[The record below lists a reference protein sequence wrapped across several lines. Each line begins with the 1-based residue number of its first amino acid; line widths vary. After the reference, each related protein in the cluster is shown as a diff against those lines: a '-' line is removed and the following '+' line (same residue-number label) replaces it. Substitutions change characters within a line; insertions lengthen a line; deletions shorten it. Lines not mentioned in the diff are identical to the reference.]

1 MISASENLPT
11 PTSGNENEL
20 VLRQFL
26 TFHLIALC
34 VATACVIVV
43 ILMRNVFIS
52 YYRRRMEAIERSK
65 PETAKKSLIQIAVL
79 TGKPVPKQNESDLYL
94 TALKPEFL
102 TEKTWVAAQR
112 AKLFMWGYM
121 CALCG
126 ILIFLA
132 VIYFI
137 SYSDTLRGL
146 FATPDMSTYPQLQAA
161 WNFIADL
168 LSLNRAPLLLVLLG
182 AWLPF
187 LNDFGSLIKTAPISV
202 HHCLHRR
209 RRHLLLIH
217 WRWPRRSHR
226 RTIQATAGGAE
237 ACCVCCCA

>member
-1 MISASENLPT
+1 M

-34 VATACVIVV
+34 VATACIIVA

-52 YYRRRMEAIERSK
+52 YYRQRMEAIERSK
-65 PETAKKSLIQIAVL
+65 PEAAKKSLIQIAVL

-112 AKLFMWGYM
+112 AKLFMWVYM
-121 CALCG
+121 CGLCG
-126 ILIFLA
+126 VLIVLV
-132 VIYFI
+132 VIHFI

-146 FATPDMSTYPQLQAA
+146 FAMPDMSSYPDLQAA
-161 WNFIADL
+161 WNFLADS

-187 LNDFGSLIKTAPISV
+187 LTILALLIQTPPISV
-202 HHCLHRR
+202 HHCLHCR
-209 RRHLLLIH
+209 RRHLLVVH
-217 WRWPRRSHR
+217 WRWPRCSHR
-226 RTIQATAGGAE
+226 GTLQGTAGGVE
-237 ACCVCCCA
+237 ARYFCRSA